1 MRKMIMTCGLITLV
15 AGLTT
20 AGHAQEPAAASGPS
34 PAWSA
39 APAVDAEPAGL
50 LQQDPADSLY
60 RAGRRAL
67 NAGNYR
73 EAADH
78 FAAIRAR
85 HPRSGYVADAFYWEA
100 YARYRG
106 GNTQELRV
114 ARELLKQQAEQ
125 YPDAATARDA
135 EILLARVQGT
145 LAQRGDAEAAEQVAE
160 VAAPKAP
167 PPAGV
172 EAMPRGERAP
182 RPERPPRPPR
192 PEQRHE
198 DDVRVTALNALL
210 QMNAEQAV
218 PILRKVLEKRDEG
231 SAELRRKAVF
241 ILSQK
246 PTDETAAI
254 MLDVVRNDPDAE
266 VRAQAV
272 FWLSQVPTEE
282 AVIALDSVLLHA
294 TDRAVQEKAVFAL
307 SQHASRRAAQ
317 ALRNY
322 VERDDVPEELKEK
335 AIFWIGQHHDPE
347 NREFLRVMYGR
358 LRSAELRERVIFA
371 ISQGGSEQDARWL
384 MDVALDPDESLEMRK
399 KALFWAGQT
408 GDVRTADLVRL
419 YDTIGDL
426 DMRNQLIFVFSQRR
440 EPEVI
445 DKLMDIA
452 RNDPN
457 PDLRKRAV
465 FWLGQSNDPRV
476 ADFLLELITQE
487 VP

>member
-1 MRKMIMTCGLITLV
+1 MRKMTMTLGLITLWAGLAV
-15 AGLTT
+15 AGQ
-20 AGHAQEPAAASGPS
+20 AQERAEAASGLS
-34 PAWSA
+34 SAWSA
-39 APAVDAEPAGL
+39 APAAETVPAG

-67 NAGNYR
+67 NAGDYR
-73 EAADH
+73 EAADY
-78 FAAIRAR
+78 FATIRAR
-85 HPRSGYVADAFYWEA
+85 HPNSGYVADAYYWEA

-106 GNTQELRV
+106 GNTQDLRV

-125 YPDAATARDA
+125 YPNAATGHDA
-135 EILLARVQGT
+135 EILLGRVQGT
-145 LAQRGDAEAAEQVAE
+145 LARHGDAEAAEGVAIA
-160 VAAPKAP
+160 AAPAAP
-167 PPAGV
+167 A
-172 EAMPRGERAP
+172 
-182 RPERPPRPPR
+182 RPERPERPERAEPPPRPPR
-192 PEQRHE
+192 PKGHE

-218 PILRKVLEKRDEG
+218 PILRKVLEQRGEG
-231 SAELRRKAVF
+231 SVELRRKAVF

-282 AVIALDSVLLHA
+282 AVIALDSVLLHS
-294 TDRAVQEKAVFAL
+294 TDREVQEKAVFAL
-307 SQHASRRAAQ
+307 SQHGSDRAAQ

-322 VERDDVPEELKEK
+322 VEREDVPEELKEK
-335 AIFWIGQHHDPE
+335 AIFWIGQHHDHE
-347 NREFLRVMYGR
+347 NREFLRQLYGR

-371 ISQGGSEQDARWL
+371 ISQGGMEADSRWL
-384 MDVALDPDESLEMRK
+384 MDRALDTEESLEMRK
-399 KALFWAGQT
+399 KALFWAGQSHE
-408 GDVRTADLVRL
+408 VSTADLVRL
-419 YDTIGDL
+419 YDTIGDYE
-426 DMRNQLIFVFSQRR
+426 MRKQLVFVFSQRH

-445 DKLMDIA
+445 EKMMDIA
-452 RNDPN
+452 RNDPD
-457 PDLRKRAV
+457 PDLRKQAV
-465 FWLGQSNDPRV
+465 FWLGQSDDPRV